1 MCTCIDTYIH
11 IRTQVPE
18 VALKLAKEF
27 WPGPL
32 SICIKANPAAV
43 GKRAS
48 AGLDTVV
55 VSIYMY
61 VCMYVCMYV
70 YVTSVCRP
78 RYCGCE
84 YIHVCMYVCVCM

>member
-1 MCTCIDTYIH
+1 MPD
-11 IRTQVPE
+11 

-55 VSIYMY
+55 VSIYL
-61 VCMYVCMYV
+61 CMYV
-70 YVTSVCRP
+70 YVYVCMYAGLDSVVVSV
-78 RYCGCE
+78 
-84 YIHVCMYVCVCM
+84 HVCMYM